1 MASARIDTYGNDLQ
15 YERIN
20 KDSLVNACI
29 AAICASLATVN
40 FGYALGFSAEAEL
53 FDVFNEFNGNNT
65 SSSLN
70 PGSNHFDIFAVS
82 VSHSHFNQLHLQES
96 SYNHLKKDTLRAET
110 FAGIKFRV
118 KKKTRNY

>member
-53 FDVFNEFNGNNT
+53 FDVFNGNNT
-65 SSSLN
+65 SRNVN
-70 PGSNHFDIFAVS
+70 PGSNHFDTFAVS
-82 VSHSHFNQLHLQES
+82 VSHSHFNQLHLQ
-96 SYNHLKKDTLRAET
+96 R
-110 FAGIKFRV
+110 KF
-118 KKKTRNY
+118 